1 MAYSTVPK
9 VRRDGTITLKDGTT
23 PTAVSLAVAYEEGN
37 LTFEISKADQTVIR
51 DRSIITTVRKGDEQP
66 AATGS
71 FSAFMREFADQTNA
85 GSIVD
90 FINKTNNYSG
100 NVATTGSGAVY
111 VEEYCIDIEYDV
123 EGTNFGDDL
132 DHKATLKQCICTVS
146 FTEGDPSTFAI
157 SFTCYGGVELDG
169 PGT

>member
-9 VRRDGTITLKDGTT
+9 VRRDGTIKLIDGAGVANTLTI
-23 PTAVSLAVAYEEGN
+23 AYEEGN
-37 LTFEISKADQTVIR
+37 LTFDVSKADQTVIR
-51 DRSIITTVRKGDEQP
+51 DRSTIVTVRKGDEQP

-90 FINKTNNYSG
+90 FINKTNHYSG
-100 NVATTGSGAVY
+100 NQSSGTTGTPFI
-111 VEEYCIDIEYDV
+111 EEYCIDIEYTV
-123 EGTNFGDDL
+123 EGTDFNDDL
-132 DHKATLKQCICTVS
+132 DHKATLSKCICTVS
-146 FTEGDPSTFAI
+146 FTEGDPSSFAI
-157 SFTCYGGVELDG
+157 SFTCYGGVTFAG